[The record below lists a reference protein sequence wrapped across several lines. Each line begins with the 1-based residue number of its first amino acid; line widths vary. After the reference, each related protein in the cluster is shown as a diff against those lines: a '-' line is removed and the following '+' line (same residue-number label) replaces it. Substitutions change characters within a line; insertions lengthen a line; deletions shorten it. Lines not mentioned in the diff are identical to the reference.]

1 MRRRLVALVAV
12 ALLGAA
18 ACGDSSDDQDPAPR
32 GEEGAAASVSLRATD
47 FAFDPTT
54 IEVDAGEEAEVTFV
68 NAGNVD
74 HSFTAED
81 LDVDVEA
88 SSGAEVTATFTAPDE
103 DATIEFVCRFHP
115 SQMTGEIVVGDGG
128 SGSGSGGGGG
138 GGGGSGESDDFDY

>member
-1 MRRRLVALVAV
+1 MTRRFVALLAV

-18 ACGDSSDDQDPAPR
+18 ACGDSSDDQDPPPR
-32 GEEGAAASVSLRATD
+32 GDDGAAASATVRATD

-68 NAGNVD
+68 NAGNVA
-74 HSFTAED
+74 HTFTAEE

-88 SSGAEVTATFTAPDE
+88 ATGEEVNATFTAPDE

-128 SGSGSGGGGG
+128 SGSGGGGGD
-138 GGGGSGESDDFDY
+138 GESDDFDY